1 MLIHRFVPLVILCLL
16 TLPSCAPR
24 LTLSQEITWDAYKA
38 CIAEG
43 SSTQLEQVYPDG
55 RWFVRGNEG
64 EVFKVSN
71 CMQRYWRDTA
81 PLAARPG
88 AGGAAAAV
96 AAPMAFAT

>member
-1 MLIHRFVPLVILCLL
+1 MSSSRLRPAIIALALVALAA
-16 TLPSCAPR
+16 CAPK

-64 EVFKVSN
+64 EVFKVSD
-71 CMQRYWRDTA
+71 CMKRYWRQRPSQAAQPGPTA
-81 PLAARPG
+81 LATR
-88 AGGAAAAV
+88 
-96 AAPMAFAT
+96 